1 MGNGIVMAMAMAM
14 AISSSEVNG
23 AMGKIVACPTA
34 GSCGILPA
42 VILTTGHLLNKTD
55 DELIQG
61 LFAASAIGMI
71 IGMNATFS
79 GAEGGCQAECGSAA
93 AMASGAVVELM
104 GGITPAKKYVIE
116 ALNAGKQ
123 VVTANKDLLAE
134 YGEEVMSAAEKSGND
149 LQFEAAVAGAIPIIR
164 PLKQS
169 MAGNHITEV
178 MGIVN
183 GTTNYILTKM
193 TEKGM
198 DYADAL
204 AEATELGY
212 AEADPTADVEGYDAG
227 RKIAIMASIAFNSRV
242 TLSQVYTE
250 GITKISADDIR
261 YAKEFGYVIKL
272 LGVARNVDGQI
283 EVKVHPMLIDENHP
297 LATVKDAFNAVF
309 VHGDAMDDAMFMG
322 RGAGEMPTASAVM
335 GDIIDVM
342 RDIVCD
348 CCGRIGCSCYK
359 KLYVKKIEE
368 TKSKFFLR
376 IKAKDKTGVLANIA
390 SVLGNNDVSIAQ
402 VVQKRRSSGVAELV
416 IITDEVEE
424 KNFND
429 AMAIFEGMSVISE
442 IAGVIRVH

>member
-1 MGNGIVMAMAMAM
+1 M
-14 AISSSEVNG
+14 
-23 AMGKIVACPTA
+23 
-34 GSCGILPA
+34 
-42 VILTTGHLLNKTD
+42 
-55 DELIQG
+55 
-61 LFAASAIGMI
+61 
-71 IGMNATFS
+71 
-79 GAEGGCQAECGSAA
+79 
-93 AMASGAVVELM
+93 
-104 GGITPAKKYVIE
+104 
-116 ALNAGKQ
+116 
-123 VVTANKDLLAE
+123 
-134 YGEEVMSAAEKSGND
+134 
-149 LQFEAAVAGAIPIIR
+149 
-164 PLKQS
+164 
-169 MAGNHITEV
+169 
-178 MGIVN
+178 
-183 GTTNYILTKM
+183 
-193 TEKGM
+193 
-198 DYADAL
+198 
-204 AEATELGY
+204 
-212 AEADPTADVEGYDAG
+212 
-227 RKIAIMASIAFNSRV
+227 
-242 TLSQVYTE
+242 YTE

-261 YAKEFGYVIKL
+261 YEKEFGYVIKL